1 MPKVICLSYH
11 YPPFGGVAVQ
21 RILRFT
27 RYLSEHG
34 FECHVICAQPARAA
48 SVPLDPELVEE
59 VPPQV
64 KVHRLRTFEP
74 ECFLNHWSH
83 PWDKVRRNFFKIFA
97 AMLIPDDQAMW
108 IDQGA
113 GAAIR
118 LARQI
123 QADVLLATGPPFS
136 TLLAGQR
143 AAESTGLPL
152 VVDYRDDWT
161 LLRRNLKMLSRAR
174 QNREE
179 ELEQRVLRTAA
190 AVITVTPPLAQ
201 EMKARSPHPERVHLL
216 PNGFDPEHFS
226 GLLGDSQGDGVV
238 FSAGSLYA
246 KREPAGFFRAWDRFR
261 QQGGAFRFELAGPVT
276 DDCRHYFPSDRA
288 DCRWL
293 GFLPHRE
300 IRRRLAGASLNLA
313 WLDPYLS
320 LQSYTGKLLEY
331 LGAGRPVLMLGA
343 PQSAAAEL
351 LQKSG
356 LGFTVPV
363 DDEDGIVAALEK
375 IARGDW
381 QSHPDES
388 VIAPYNARRQVAEL
402 AAILNGA
409 ISLSPG
415 PGPRPS
421 PQRGPTSSPPP
432 AS

>member
-27 RYLSEHG
+27 RYLSEQG
-34 FECHVICAQPARAA
+34 FECHVICAQPPRAA
-48 SVPLDPELVEE
+48 SVPLDPELLEE
-59 VPPQV
+59 VPSQV
-64 KVHRLRTFEP
+64 CVHRLRTFEP
-74 ECFLNHWSH
+74 ECFINDWTH
-83 PWDKVRRNFFKIFA
+83 PWDKVRRNFLKIFA
-97 AMLIPDDQAMW
+97 SMLVPDDQAMW
-108 IDQGA
+108 IDQAAAAAVKLA
-113 GAAIR
+113 G
-118 LARQI
+118 QI

-143 AAESTGLPL
+143 ASEISKLPL
-152 VVDYRDDWT
+152 VVDFRDDWT
-161 LLRRNLKMLSRAR
+161 LLRGNLNLLSAAR
-174 QNREE
+174 QRREE
-179 ELEQRVLRTAA
+179 ELEQRVLATARG
-190 AVITVTPPLAQ
+190 VLTVTPPLAE

-226 GLLGDSQGDGVV
+226 GLAGHPQGDGVV

-246 KREPAGFFRAWDRFR
+246 RREPAGFFRAWDRFI
-261 QQGGAFRFELAGPVT
+261 QQGGALRFELAGPVAE
-276 DDCRHYFPSDRA
+276 DCRHYFPAERA

-300 IRRRLAGASLNLA
+300 VRRRLVGASLNLA

-320 LQSYTGKLLEY
+320 VQSYTGKLLEY

-356 LGFTVPV
+356 LGYTVPV
-363 DDEDGIVAALEK
+363 DDEDAIVAALEK

-381 QSHPDES
+381 QSHPDDS
-388 VIAPYNARRQVAEL
+388 VIAPYNARQQVAEL
-402 AAILNGA
+402 AAVLNEA
-409 ISLSPG
+409 ISSNPT
-415 PGPRPS
+415 PGPRP
-421 PQRGPTSSPPP
+421 
-432 AS
+432 

>member
-27 RYLSEHG
+27 RYLSEQN
-34 FECHVICAQPARAA
+34 FECHVICAEPARAA

-59 VPPQV
+59 VAPGVQ
-64 KVHRLRTFEP
+64 VHRLRTFEP
-74 ECFLNHWSH
+74 ECFLNNWSH
-83 PWDKVRRNFFKIFA
+83 PWDKVRRNFLKIFA
-97 AMLIPDDQAMW
+97 AMLVPDDQVMW
-108 IDQGA
+108 IDQ
-113 GAAIR
+113 AAAAAVK

-143 AAESTGLPL
+143 AAEISRLPL
-152 VVDYRDDWT
+152 VVDFRDDWT
-161 LLRRNLKMLSRAR
+161 LLRRNLKTLPQTR
-174 QNREE
+174 QRREE

-190 AVITVTPPLAQ
+190 KVITVTPPLAE
-201 EMKARSPHPERVHLL
+201 EMKARSPYPDRIHML
-216 PNGFDPEHFS
+216 PNGFDPAHFARRT
-226 GLLGDSQGDGVV
+226 GDPPGDGVV
-238 FSAGSLYA
+238 FSAGSMYA
-246 KREPAGFFRAWDRFR
+246 KREPGGFFRAWDRFR
-261 QQGGAFRFELAGPVT
+261 QQGGRLRFELAGPVA
-276 DDCRHYFPSDRA
+276 DDCRHYFPADRG

-300 IRRRLAGASLNLA
+300 VRRRLLAASLNLA

-320 LQSYTGKLLEY
+320 VQSYTGKLLEY

-363 DDEDGIVAALEK
+363 DDEEGIVAALEK
-375 IARGDW
+375 IDRGDW
-381 QSHPDES
+381 PSHPDDS
-388 VIAPYNARRQVAEL
+388 VIAPYNARQQVAEL
-402 AAILNGA
+402 AAILNEA
-409 ISLSPG
+409 ISSNPAPG
-415 PGPRPS
+415 RRP
-421 PQRGPTSSPPP
+421 
-432 AS
+432 

>member
-27 RYLSEHG
+27 RYLREQG
-34 FECHVICAQPARAA
+34 FECHVICAEPPRAA

-64 KVHRLRTFEP
+64 KIHRLRTYEP
-74 ECFLNHWSH
+74 ECFVNNWSH

-108 IDQGA
+108 IDQAA
-113 GAAIR
+113 GAAIK
-118 LARQI
+118 LAREI
-123 QADVLLATGPPFS
+123 SADVLFATGPPFS

-143 AAESTGLPL
+143 AAEMSKLPL
-152 VVDYRDDWT
+152 VVDFRDDWT
-161 LLRRNLKMLSRAR
+161 LLRRHLKTLPNSR
-174 QNREE
+174 QLREE

-190 AVITVTPPLAQ
+190 GVITVTPPLAD
-201 EMKARSPHPERVHLL
+201 EMKARSPYPERVHLL
-216 PNGFDPEHFS
+216 PNGFDPEHFA
-226 GLLGDSQGDGVV
+226 GLSANSPDGVV

-246 KREPAGFFRAWDRFR
+246 RREPAGFFQAWGRFQ
-261 QQGGAFRFELAGPVT
+261 QQGGKLRFELAGPVA
-276 DDCRHYFPSDRA
+276 DDCRHYFPVDRT

-300 IRRRLAGASLNLA
+300 VRRRLVQASLNLA

-320 LQSYTGKLLEY
+320 VQSYTGKLLEY

-351 LQKSG
+351 LEKSG

-363 DDEDGIVAALEK
+363 DDVDGIVAALEK

-381 QSHPDES
+381 QPHPDDS
-388 VIAPYNARRQVAEL
+388 VIAPFNARQQVAEL

-409 ISLSPG
+409 ISSG
-415 PGPRPS
+415 PKSG
-421 PQRGPTSSPPP
+421 PPP
-432 AS
+432 